1 MKTKKSQN
9 LMNYKKKCWLVL
21 ILIINA
27 QLAFS
32 QFTIV
37 PLPKEKSSKA
47 NKAART
53 QELTPMPL
61 PFWDDFSFSNR
72 SDSPHD
78 TLWSSSN
85 SVSLNNGLGINP
97 PSLGVA
103 TFDGL
108 NEFGSPYVLLEPLAK
123 GIADSLVS
131 RPLALDLVPL
141 AERGSVFLSFYYQY
155 KGNGEAPDPGD
166 QLRVLFK
173 NAAGAW
179 ITVRTIENDGNMDP
193 NVFVQTLIPVSG
205 NDFFHNEFQFSIQN
219 YGRLSG
225 PFDTWNIDYV
235 YLNKGRNASD
245 TSYPDRTIS
254 IPLSSLLDGY
264 YSMPLDHFM
273 EDPAAHLTPPILSTH
288 NLEFI
293 PGNTTQSD
301 VQPISYDSEDSVFV
315 YRDDTETIY
324 THQLDLA
331 TSIGN
336 PLQPLEFR
344 KTPIQTLPVLS
355 SLSAL
360 DSAVRIKLKL
370 WINSGD
376 NVVPSV
382 SDPLGDYNTVKYA
395 PIDFRHNDT
404 TRIEY
409 LLDNYYAYDDG
420 SAEYGAS
427 LNQPGARLACLFELN
442 TIKRDTIVAIDFYF
456 PEFGEDIGQSIEVQ
470 ILRDLSG
477 DPSSFLHQQT
487 VSVVRGTKNQF
498 WRVEL
503 ERLVG
508 VKDQFYIGWKQSTST
523 ALPIGLDKNNNSGDK
538 IFFNTNGEWE
548 PNVNLVGSLMIRPV
562 FGKGKAVNTGLP
574 SQEANLVY
582 YYPNPSNGNFV
593 VTGNVKKIQV
603 YDITGRIIATSIES
617 TQDGQRV
624 QLLNA
629 HPGLY
634 ILRLFNSNG
643 VSSHRIKVE

>member
-1 MKTKKSQN
+1 
-9 LMNYKKKCWLVL
+9 MNYRKICWLAL
-21 ILIINA
+21 IFVINA

-37 PLPKEKSSKA
+37 PLPKEKNLKA
-47 NKAART
+47 GYSGRT
-53 QELTPMPL
+53 QELAPMPL

-72 SDSPHD
+72 PDSPHD
-78 TLWSSSN
+78 TLWNSSN
-85 SVSLNNGLGINP
+85 SVSLNFGLGINP

-108 NEFGSPYVLLEPLAK
+108 NEFGSPYVPNEPLAK

-131 RPLALDLVPL
+131 RPIALDLVPL
-141 AERGSVFLSFYYQY
+141 GERSSVFLSFYFQY

-173 NAAGAW
+173 NSSGAW
-179 ITVRTIENDGNMDP
+179 ITVRTIENDGSLDP
-193 NVFVQTLIPVSG
+193 TVFTQTLIPVAG
-205 NDFFHNEFQFSIQN
+205 NDFFHSGFQFTIQS

-225 PFDTWNIDYV
+225 PFDTWNVDYI

-254 IPLSSLLDGY
+254 IPLSSMLNGY
-264 YSMPLDHFM
+264 YSMPFDHFM
-273 EDPAAHLTPPILSTH
+273 EDPASYLTAPLLTMH

-315 YRDDTETIY
+315 YRDETENIY

-344 KTPIQTLPVLS
+344 KTPIQTLPDLS

-360 DSAVRIKLKL
+360 DSAARIKLKL

-382 SDPLGDYNTVKYA
+382 AEPLGDYNTIKYA
-395 PIDFRHNDT
+395 PIDFRLNDT
-404 TRIEY
+404 TQVEY
-409 LLDNYYAYDDG
+409 MLDNYYAYDDG
-420 SAEYGAS
+420 TAEYGAS
-427 LNQPGARLACLFELN
+427 LNQPGAQLACLFKMN
-442 TIKRDTIVAIDFYF
+442 TLKRDTIVAIDFYF
-456 PEFGEDIGQSIEVQ
+456 PEFGEDIGQSIEVL

-477 DPSSFLHQQT
+477 DPSSFLHKQT
-487 VSVVRGTKNQF
+487 VNVVRGAKNKF
-498 WRVEL
+498 WRLGL

-508 VKDQFYIGWKQSTST
+508 VKDQFYVGWKQSTST
-523 ALPIGLDKNNNSGDK
+523 SLPIGLDKNTNSGDK

-562 FGKGKAVNTGLP
+562 FGKGIGVFTGLP
-574 SQEANLVY
+574 NEEVSPIQF
-582 YYPNPSNGNFV
+582 YPNPSNGSFM
-593 VTGNVKKIQV
+593 VTGNAETIEV
-603 YDITGRIIATSIES
+603 YDITGRIIPQSIVK
-617 TQDGQRV
+617 TQEGQQV
-624 QLLNA
+624 QLINA
-629 HPGLY
+629 RPGLY
-634 ILRLFNSNG
+634 ILRLFSPKG
-643 VSSHRIKVE
+643 VSSHRIKVD

>member
-1 MKTKKSQN
+1 
-9 LMNYKKKCWLVL
+9 MNYRKECWLAL
-21 ILIINA
+21 IFIINA
-27 QLAFS
+27 QVAFS

-37 PLPKEKSSKA
+37 PLPKEKTTKA
-47 NKAART
+47 DYSART

-72 SDSPHD
+72 PDAPHD

-85 SVSLNNGLGINP
+85 SVSLNMGLGINP

-108 NEFGSPYVLLEPLAK
+108 NEFGSPYVPNESLAK

-131 RPLALDLVPL
+131 RPIALDLVPL
-141 AERGSVFLSFYYQY
+141 GERGSVFLSFYYQPE
-155 KGNGEAPDPGD
+155 GNGEAPDPGD

-173 NAAGAW
+173 NASGAW
-179 ITVRTIENDGNMDP
+179 ITVSTIENDGSLDP
-193 NVFVQTLIPVSG
+193 SVFKQILIPVAG
-205 NDFFHNEFQFSIQN
+205 DDYFYNGFQFAIQS

-225 PFDTWNIDYV
+225 PYDTWNVDYV

-254 IPLSSLLDGY
+254 IPLTSMLNGY
-264 YSMPLDHFM
+264 YSMPIDHFM
-273 EDPAAHLTPPILSTH
+273 EDPALHLTPPLLTLH

-301 VQPISYDSEDSVFV
+301 VQPINYDSEDSVFV
-315 YRDDTETIY
+315 YRDETETIY

-344 KTPIQTLPVLS
+344 KTPIQTPPDLS
-355 SLSAL
+355 SLSVL

-376 NVVPSV
+376 NVVPSTA
-382 SDPLGDYNTVKYA
+382 DPLGDYNTIKYA

-404 TRIEY
+404 THVEY
-409 LLDNYYAYDDG
+409 MLDNYYAYDDG
-420 SAEYGAS
+420 TAEYGAS
-427 LNQPGARLACLFELN
+427 LNQPGALLAYLFTLN
-442 TIKRDTIVAIDFYF
+442 TLKRDTLVAIDFYF

-477 DPSSFLHQQT
+477 DPGSFLHKQT
-487 VSVVRGTKNQF
+487 VGVVRGAKNKF
-498 WRVEL
+498 WRL
-503 ERLVG
+503 GLDRLVG
-508 VKDQFYIGWKQSTST
+508 VKDQFYVGWKQSTST
-523 ALPIGLDKNNNSGDK
+523 SLPIGLDKNTNSGDK
-538 IFFNTNGEWE
+538 IFFNTTGEWE
-548 PNVNLVGSLMIRPV
+548 PNINLTGSLMIRPV
-562 FGKGKAVNTGLP
+562 FGKGKAVTTGLP
-574 SQEANLVY
+574 TQEINPLHF
-582 YYPNPSNGNFV
+582 YPNPSNGSFM
-593 VTGNVKKIQV
+593 VTGDVKVIEV
-603 YDITGRIIATSIES
+603 FDITGKAVASTIEK
-617 TQDGQRV
+617 TPDGQRV
-624 QLLNA
+624 QLLHA

-634 ILRLFNSNG
+634 ILRLFSSQG
-643 VSSHRIKVE
+643 VSSHRIKVD

>member
-1 MKTKKSQN
+1 
-9 LMNYKKKCWLVL
+9 MNYRKKCWLAL
-21 ILIINA
+21 IFVINA

-32 QFTIV
+32 QFTIL
-37 PLPKEKSSKA
+37 PLPKENKSNSS
-47 NKAART
+47 ART
-53 QELTPMPL
+53 QSLNPMPL

-72 SDSPHD
+72 PDAPHD
-78 TLWSSSN
+78 TLWSFSN
-85 SVSLNNGLGINP
+85 SVSLNTGLGINP

-108 NEFGSPYVLLEPLAK
+108 NEFGSPYVPNEPQAK

-131 RPLALDLVPL
+131 RPIALDLVPM

-173 NAAGAW
+173 DVSGAW
-179 ITVRTIENDGNMDP
+179 ITTSTIENDGNLDP
-193 NVFVQTLIPVSG
+193 NVFMQILIPVTG
-205 NDFFHNEFQFSIQN
+205 DGFFYNGFQFAIQS

-225 PFDTWNIDYV
+225 PYDTWNIDYV

-254 IPLSSLLDGY
+254 IPLTSMLNGY
-264 YSMPLDHFM
+264 YAMPYDHFM
-273 EDPAAHLTPPILSTH
+273 ENPAAHLTPPILTMH

-315 YRDDTETIY
+315 YRDKTETIY

-344 KTPIQTLPVLS
+344 KTPIQTLPDISNLAVT
-355 SLSAL
+355 
-360 DSAVRIKLKL
+360 DSAARIKLKL

-382 SDPLGDYNTVKYA
+382 ADPLGDYNTVKYA
-395 PIDFRHNDT
+395 PIDFRYNDT
-404 TRIEY
+404 TYVEY
-409 LLDNYYAYDDG
+409 TLDNYYAYDDG
-420 SAEYGAS
+420 TAEYGAA
-427 LNQPGARLACLFELN
+427 LNQPGALLAYLFKLETL
-442 TIKRDTIVAIDFYF
+442 KRDTLVAVDFYF
-456 PEFGEDIGQSIEVQ
+456 PEFGKDIGQSIEIQ
-470 ILRDLSG
+470 ILKDLSG
-477 DPSSFLHQQT
+477 DPGSFLHTQT
-487 VSVVRGTKNQF
+487 VNVVRGAKNNF

-503 ERLVG
+503 SRLVG
-508 VKDQFYIGWKQSTST
+508 VKDQFYVGWKQSTAT
-523 ALPIGLDKNNNSGDK
+523 ALPIGLDKNTNSGDK

-548 PNVNLVGSLMIRPV
+548 QNMNLVGSLMIRPV
-562 FGKGKAVNTGLP
+562 FGKGESVITGLP
-574 SQEANLVY
+574 SREVNTVQF
-582 YYPNPSNGNFV
+582 YPNPSNGSFI
-593 VTGNVKKIQV
+593 VTGEVHDIKIN
-603 YDITGRIIATSIES
+603 DITGRSIDVSVEK
-617 TQDGQRV
+617 TPEGQRV
-624 QLLNA
+624 QLFNA
-629 HPGLY
+629 RPGLY
-634 ILRLFNSNG
+634 IMRLFHSSG
-643 VSSHRIKVE
+643 VSSHRIMVD

>member
-1 MKTKKSQN
+1 
-9 LMNYKKKCWLVL
+9 MNYRKECWLAL
-21 ILIINA
+21 IFIINA
-27 QLAFS
+27 QVAFS

-37 PLPKEKSSKA
+37 PLPKEKTTKA
-47 NKAART
+47 GYSART

-72 SDSPHD
+72 PDAPHD

-85 SVSLNNGLGINP
+85 SVSLNMGLGINP

-108 NEFGSPYVLLEPLAK
+108 NEFGSPYVPNESLAK

-131 RPLALDLVPL
+131 RPIALDLVPL
-141 AERGSVFLSFYYQY
+141 GERGSVFLSFYYQPE
-155 KGNGEAPDPGD
+155 GNGEAPDPGD

-173 NAAGAW
+173 NASGAW
-179 ITVRTIENDGNMDP
+179 ITVSTIENDGSLDP
-193 NVFVQTLIPVSG
+193 RVFKQILIPVAG
-205 NDFFHNEFQFSIQN
+205 NDYFYNGFQFAIQS

-225 PFDTWNIDYV
+225 PYDTWNIDYV

-254 IPLSSLLDGY
+254 IPLTSMLKGY
-264 YSMPLDHFM
+264 YSMPIDHFM
-273 EDPAAHLTPPILSTH
+273 EDPASHLTPPLLTMH
-288 NLEFI
+288 NLEII

-301 VQPISYDSEDSVFV
+301 VQPINYDSEDSVFI
-315 YRDDTETIY
+315 YRDDSETIY

-344 KTPIQTLPVLS
+344 KTPIQTLPDLT
-355 SLSAL
+355 SLSIL

-376 NVVPSV
+376 NVVPSPAE
-382 SDPLGDYNTVKYA
+382 PLGDYNTIKYA

-404 TRIEY
+404 THVEY
-409 LLDNYYAYDDG
+409 MLDNYYAYDDG
-420 SAEYGAS
+420 TAEYGAS
-427 LNQPGARLACLFELN
+427 LNQPGALLAYLFKLN
-442 TIKRDTIVAIDFYF
+442 TLKRDTLVAIDFYF

-477 DPSSFLHQQT
+477 DPGSFLHKQT
-487 VSVVRGTKNQF
+487 VSVVRGAKNKF
-498 WRVEL
+498 WRL
-503 ERLVG
+503 GLDRLVG
-508 VKDQFYIGWKQSTST
+508 VKDQFYVGWKQSTST
-523 ALPIGLDKNNNSGDK
+523 SLPIGLDKNTNSGDK
-538 IFFNTNGEWE
+538 IFFNTTGEWE
-548 PNVNLVGSLMIRPV
+548 PNINLKGSLMIRPV
-562 FGKGKAVNTGLP
+562 FGKGKAVTTGLP
-574 SQEANLVY
+574 TQEINPIY
-582 YYPNPSNGNFV
+582 FYPNPSNGSFM
-593 VTGNVKKIQV
+593 VTGDVKAIEV
-603 YDITGRIIATSIES
+603 YDITGKAIASAIEK
-617 TQDGQRV
+617 TPDGQRV
-624 QLLNA
+624 QLLQA

-634 ILRLFNSNG
+634 ILRLFSSQG
-643 VSSHRIKVE
+643 VSAHRIKVD